1 MQKHFTRKGKPVPMW
16 SAEWGRDV
24 NTSEFH
30 REEIGSCSPAYA
42 VVAEQTRACVHV
54 LSVFC
59 GDLWLLRQLLC
70 NTQPDYEL
78 RPSAFVSKYPR
89 SKCIHHR
96 AQLIMSVYTRRLTK
110 WITLKVRDVGK
121 WCLHSGKEHLQKSE
135 RLGDS
140 PGALMLNC
148 IRLLSSVCSTKNW
161 KANWGASGLRGEASW
176 GPSSQSQEQGK
187 KVCF

>member
-1 MQKHFTRKGKPVPMW
+1 M
-16 SAEWGRDV
+16 
-24 NTSEFH
+24 
-30 REEIGSCSPAYA
+30 
-42 VVAEQTRACVHV
+42 VAEQTRACVHV

-148 IRLLSSVCSTKNW
+148 IRLWVQSAALRTEKQTEERLAWEVRHPEGLPHRVKSKAKRYVFNSVFSILLEIPVIAAIQKGKN
-161 KANWGASGLRGEASW
+161 K
-176 GPSSQSQEQGK
+176 
-187 KVCF
+187 